1 MKRKPS
7 YIPHE
12 TFTFLENSPRQIT
25 RPRNHSGTTYANFPK
40 RNADCPVYLGN
51 ANGRPEMYTQEN
63 DVLQRNTNP
72 SNRCKPRRPALKDI
86 SNVATNLETEF
97 QNYTRPGEL
106 EFRNSVVRR
115 RSSRLVAFENLN
127 QRNEGLVLTE
137 DTVDVVAE
145 NAEARYRNLSFCFDG
160 PCDIGSEVS
169 IDEYD
174 NGDQTSN
181 TLTFIEPDHTSM
193 KAYNGK
199 ATQVAGYVDI
209 GDPTFKCQRCGA
221 LMWFNEKVGSNKYA
235 RNPSF
240 SMYCLKGK
248 VQLPPLDQF
257 VRLFFD
263 KKTPSSRNFLTNIR
277 TYNNMF
283 SFTSMGG
290 KIDYSKNSGGG
301 PYSFVL
307 SGINY
312 HRIGSLL
319 PPKGSKLFTPNCTYM
334 ILTMKYATV
343 YLLKHMKESAIDN
356 NIVDHIKKTLDDAN
370 LLRDVIVH
378 KLSGLPQRI
387 DELHPFYLPLQ
398 YPILF
403 PRGEDGYRDNIEH
416 REETLSNTKKKR
428 RVSIRESSK
437 LLWVRT
443 HQKELRADLYQGLT
457 DALLTGRKKSSSRGK
472 RYNLPSSFTGGARY
486 MVGNYKDAMAI
497 CRWAGRILCRVFHI
511 KLKALMDTIK
521 KKKIFGTVIAD
532 VHTIEF
538 QKRGLPHAHILLF
551 LDQRDQP
558 KYPEDVD
565 RVISAEIPNL
575 DEEPQLYDLV
585 KRRRDDG
592 RTIEVKGIP
601 LDNRFIVPYNPTLLS
616 MFEAHI
622 NVEKCNQSSAIKRP
636 IDEIQQYYNFR
647 YISAC
652 EAAWRIFAFDI
663 HHRYPAVE
671 RLSFHLPNQQ
681 CVVYSNADDIED
693 LLNKRRVCESMFLT
707 WMKMNHDND
716 LAKTLTYSEFPQ
728 YFVYQRSKR
737 CWKIRQKGFAIGR
750 ITHVSPSS
758 GELYYLRIL
767 LTKVRGPS
775 SFEKIRTVD
784 GVVHSTFRATCFA
797 LGLLHDDSEYINA
810 IKEASVWASGR
821 SLRK

>member
-12 TFTFLENSPRQIT
+12 TFAFLENSPRQIT

-127 QRNEGLVLTE
+127 QRNEGPVLTE
-137 DTVDVVAE
+137 DTVDVVVE

-160 PCDIGSEVS
+160 PCDTGSEVS

-174 NGDQTSN
+174 NGDQTSNALTFIEPDHTSVKAHNGQATHSQGDQTSN

-193 KAYNGK
+193 KAHNGK

-240 SMYCLKGK
+240 SMCCLKGK
-248 VQLPPLDQF
+248 VQLPPLAPPPDQF

-319 PPKGSKLFTPNCTYM
+319 PPKGSKP
-334 ILTMKYATV
+334 V
-343 YLLKHMKESAIDN
+343 YSQLYIYDTDNEVCNRISAISTRTKDGQN
-356 NIVDHIKKTLDDAN
+356 YNLPSTSEVAALIVGDIDMN
-370 LLRDVIVH
+370 FGRRDVIVH

-387 DELHPFYLPLQ
+387 DELHPSYLPLQ

-416 REETLSNTKKKR
+416 REETLSNTKKKK
-428 RVSIRESSK
+428 RVSIREYFAYRLMMRENEMSTILHAEK
-437 LLWVRT
+437 LFQQFIVDGYTMIEAQRLLWVKM

-457 DALLTGRKKSSSRGK
+457 DALLTGERSASSTGK
-472 RYNLPSSFTGGARY
+472 RIILPSSFTGGARY

-497 CRWAGRILCRVFHI
+497 CRWAGYPSIFITFTCNLAWQEVTRLMENESLSSANKPEILCRVFHI

-521 KKKIFGTVIAD
+521 KKKIFGTVIA
-532 VHTIEF
+532 
-538 QKRGLPHAHILLF
+538 
-551 LDQRDQP
+551 
-558 KYPEDVD
+558 
-565 RVISAEIPNL
+565 
-575 DEEPQLYDLV
+575 
-585 KRRRDDG
+585 
-592 RTIEVKGIP
+592 
-601 LDNRFIVPYNPTLLS
+601 
-616 MFEAHI
+616 
-622 NVEKCNQSSAIKRP
+622 
-636 IDEIQQYYNFR
+636 
-647 YISAC
+647 
-652 EAAWRIFAFDI
+652 
-663 HHRYPAVE
+663 
-671 RLSFHLPNQQ
+671 
-681 CVVYSNADDIED
+681 
-693 LLNKRRVCESMFLT
+693 
-707 WMKMNHDND
+707 
-716 LAKTLTYSEFPQ
+716 
-728 YFVYQRSKR
+728 
-737 CWKIRQKGFAIGR
+737 
-750 ITHVSPSS
+750 
-758 GELYYLRIL
+758 
-767 LTKVRGPS
+767 
-775 SFEKIRTVD
+775 
-784 GVVHSTFRATCFA
+784 
-797 LGLLHDDSEYINA
+797 
-810 IKEASVWASGR
+810 
-821 SLRK
+821 